1 MTMGIGVLFGS
12 ALLNGVRL
20 TVKPTTFRDEQ
31 ILVSVRTGLGE
42 LSLPTDRSTPLA
54 FGGFEPGA
62 KDMLDAIV
70 AAVTVKEFTEG
81 RGCEI
86 GGGDGFG
93 TMVLPR
99 QLNTAQ
105 VSNFSMKWP
114 E

>member
-1 MTMGIGVLFGS
+1 
-12 ALLNGVRL
+12 
-20 TVKPTTFRDEQ
+20 
-31 ILVSVRTGLGE
+31 
-42 LSLPTDRSTPLA
+42 
-54 FGGFEPGA
+54 
-62 KDMLDAIV
+62 MLDAIV

-99 QLNTAQ
+99 QLKTDQA
-105 VSNFSMKWP
+105 SNFSLTWP